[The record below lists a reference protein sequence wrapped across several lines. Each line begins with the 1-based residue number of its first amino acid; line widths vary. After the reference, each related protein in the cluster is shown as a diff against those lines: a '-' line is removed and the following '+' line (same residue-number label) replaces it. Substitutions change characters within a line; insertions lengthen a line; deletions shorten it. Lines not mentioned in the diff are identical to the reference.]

1 MRILYYNW
9 VPFDE
14 EKGVGRGVS
23 VYLDTLIREIKRY
36 HPGTEVYF
44 LSCGYHYDVKDR
56 SLRYVEIENKYG
68 ELCKSYTV
76 LNSPIVSPAYLSFF
90 HLEKIFAD
98 ESLSELFKT
107 FLKEQGPFDIVH
119 YHNIEGL
126 SLSALRISNQFP
138 NTRFIYTAHNYYSV
152 CPQVN
157 LWKQERECCMQPDTD
172 EKCIGCMMEHV
183 PMEKLRRKKALTYDL
198 LMNFDEDKKKKYEI
212 EAEEINREFYEEEH
226 RELTDEE
233 KDRLTKRLKKYR
245 GTMTSVINANISCVI
260 GVSKRTCRILEKNG
274 IKNDKIRQ
282 LYIGTS
288 AADEE
293 MKPIR
298 VSDKKRIAVVYMGY
312 QMRDKGYY
320 FFIEAMNR
328 LPEEI
333 ANRIDLTVAA
343 KYNPKQRGEEIR
355 SEKFAS
361 YTYKDGYKR
370 DEVKEILA
378 DKDLGVV
385 PVLWEDNLPQVAM
398 EIAASG
404 VPVLASDRGGAS
416 ELSDDER
423 FRFKAG
429 DKEDFAEHISYF
441 VNNPEALNG
450 YWGNFNGLTTMREHI
465 ESLFRIYEEE

>member
-1 MRILYYNW
+1 
-9 VPFDE
+9 
-14 EKGVGRGVS
+14 
-23 VYLDTLIREIKRY
+23 
-36 HPGTEVYF
+36 
-44 LSCGYHYDVKDR
+44 
-56 SLRYVEIENKYG
+56 
-68 ELCKSYTV
+68 
-76 LNSPIVSPAYLSFF
+76 
-90 HLEKIFAD
+90 
-98 ESLSELFKT
+98 
-107 FLKEQGPFDIVH
+107 
-119 YHNIEGL
+119 
-126 SLSALRISNQFP
+126 
-138 NTRFIYTAHNYYSV
+138 
-152 CPQVN
+152 
-157 LWKQERECCMQPDTD
+157 MQPDTD

-441 VNNPEALNG
+441 VNK
-450 YWGNFNGLTTMREHI
+450 YYLTLTI
-465 ESLFRIYEEE
+465 